1 MEVSP
6 KRYSAL
12 AVDTYRVA
20 CTSKTVQAAYK

>member
-6 KRYSAL
+6 KRHSEL
-12 AVDTYRVA
+12 AVRTYLVA